1 MVREASLFSQ
11 LLYLVGRQTVWTKHL
26 CDFEPPGP
34 DEQVLRYGPAEDP
47 ASWVMKP
54 LWPLE

>member
-11 LLYLVGRQTVWTKHL
+11 LLYLVDRQTVWTKHL

-47 ASWVMKP
+47 ASWVMNHFGR
-54 LWPLE
+54 